1 MSNLLKPLDTC
12 LTARLTRI
20 SKKTISAGRLVI
32 PSLDIG
38 HSFTGHWKFNNSE
51 TETRYFQIFLFQLPS
66 YSLLLLP
73 LSTTCKT
80 YLHCYLLA
88 KLKTNMQITIFEYF
102 KCLFK
107 PGIAQKS
114 ISPLGICLT
123 VTSLFAQSQPEIP
136 DKPLQAFYQEISRIY
151 ATDPILV
158 NGTVYLENLSEIK
171 GHPYFL
177 SEEWLQ
183 GGVFIRDRSFPHQK
197 LKYNIETDD
206 VILNTGISD
215 SNFTTVR
222 LNRMLVD
229 SFNIDGH
236 QFVHSR
242 KFSANDSLDKYFES
256 YNGRGFSFLQR
267 HNKDRNGKY
276 SDNSPGGSY
285 NEMTTANFI
294 FKDQKLVKIRSK
306 KEFYQFF
313 EEDKKDIRKFLR
325 TNHIKYRKANTGEI
339 KLLISYISEL
349 TQPQ

>member
-1 MSNLLKPLDTC
+1 
-12 LTARLTRI
+12 
-20 SKKTISAGRLVI
+20 
-32 PSLDIG
+32 LDIVSPDFG
-38 HSFTGHWKFNNSE
+38 NSLFPKPNPDI
-51 TETRYFQIFLFQLPS
+51 FQIFLCRFTC
-66 YSLLLLP
+66 YSILLLP
-73 LSTTCKT
+73 LNLTNKT
-80 YLHCYLLA
+80 NFYSQLLA
-88 KLKTNMQITIFEYF
+88 KLKTNMLKYLIQVFRVP
-102 KCLFK
+102 FK
-107 PGIAQKS
+107 PFNPQKTFSFLGFLLLSSLLPAQTAKEAVN
-114 ISPLGICLT
+114 LEL
-123 VTSLFAQSQPEIP
+123 QS
-136 DKPLQAFYQEISRIY
+136 FYEVVSQIY

-177 SEEWLQ
+177 SEEWL
-183 GGVFIRDRSFPHQK
+183 GGDVFIRDRAFPNQK

-206 VILNTGISD
+206 LILNTGISD

-256 YNGRGFSFLQR
+256 YDGRGFTFLQR
-267 HNKDRNGKY
+267 YSKDRNGKY

-285 NEMTTANFI
+285 NEMTTVNFI
-294 FKDQKLVKIRSK
+294 LNDQKLVNISSK

-325 TNHIKYRKANTGEI
+325 TNQIKYRKANTGEI